1 MIRSLIVTPQ
11 STTWYT
17 QGGRKMKLIT
27 ALFAIMFLVVGC
39 GPHFNMHAKPDV
51 YDEKQQEETIKKE
64 NTRTQ

>member
-1 MIRSLIVTPQ
+1 
-11 STTWYT
+11 
-17 QGGRKMKLIT
+17 MKLIT